1 MHIHENPDINN
12 KKKLPHINRASTTPV
27 ILFLQFIHKIF
38 RIETKNIE
46 EIQT

>member
-1 MHIHENPDINN
+1 MKIPILI
-12 KKKLPHINRASTTPV
+12 KKNKLPHINRASTTPV
-27 ILFLQFIHKIF
+27 ILFLQFIHKVF

>member
-1 MHIHENPDINN
+1 MHIHENPDIN

-27 ILFLQFIHKIF
+27 ILFLQFIQKIF